1 MRFLLYSLVDVLSAA
16 VVAVPLVW
24 LFQRFRGERGWTR
37 YVLSGLFVLYLC
49 EMFDV
54 VGIPAAQYIRWEP
67 NISLIPLTD
76 EKNLRFFLQLG
87 LNAAMFAPFGFLL
100 PVLWRKCRKW
110 NVTVLSGFLL
120 SLFIELIQLFS
131 SRATDVDDLLMNT
144 LGAGFGYFAAWIF
157 FHKKWALDPAPG
169 TSKVGDILSL
179 TVSILIPL
187 LTIVLVRTPI
197 SDCIYRLP
205 LFG

>member
-67 NISLIPLTD
+67 NISLIPFSD
-76 EKNLRFFLQLG
+76 ETHWLG
-87 LNAAMFAPFGFLL
+87 VQRVLNAVMFAPFGFLL
-100 PVLWRKCRKW
+100 PVLWRSCRKW
-110 NVTVLSGFLL
+110 SVTTFAGFLL
-120 SLFIELIQLFS
+120 SLTIEILQMFCF
-131 SRATDVDDLLMNT
+131 RATDVDDLLMNT
-144 LGAGFGYFAAWIF
+144 LGAGFGYFAAWLF
-157 FHKKWALDPAPG
+157 FHKKWARNPAPA
-169 TSKVGDILSL
+169 GDPPSL

-197 SDCIYRLP
+197 SDRIYRLP
-205 LFG
+205 LFD

>member
-54 VGIPAAQYIRWEP
+54 VGIPAIQYIRWEP
-67 NISLIPLTD
+67 NISLIPFSD
-76 EKNLRFFLQLG
+76 ETHWLG
-87 LNAAMFAPFGFLL
+87 VQRVLNAVMFAPLGFLL
-100 PVLWRKCRKW
+100 PVLWRGCRKW
-110 NVTVLSGFLL
+110 SVTTLAGFLL
-120 SLFIELIQLFS
+120 SLTIEILQMFCF
-131 SRATDVDDLLMNT
+131 RATDVDDLLMNT
-144 LGAGFGYFAAWIF
+144 LGAGFGFFAAWLF
-157 FHKKWALDPAPG
+157 FHKKWAREPALG
-169 TSKVGDILSL
+169 TSKVSDSLSL

-187 LTIVLVRTPI
+187 LTIVLIRTPI

-205 LFG
+205 LFD

>member
-24 LFQRFRGERGWTR
+24 LYQRFRGERGWTR

-67 NISLIPLTD
+67 NISLIPFSD
-76 EKNLRFFLQLG
+76 ETHWLG
-87 LNAAMFAPFGFLL
+87 VQRVLNAVMFAPFGFLL
-100 PVLWRKCRKW
+100 PVLWRGCRKW
-110 NVTVLSGFLL
+110 SVTTLAGFLL
-120 SLFIELIQLFS
+120 SLTIEILQMFCF
-131 SRATDVDDLLMNT
+131 RATDVDDLLMNT
-144 LGAGFGYFAAWIF
+144 LGALLGYFLAWLF
-157 FHKKWALDPAPG
+157 FHKKWAREPAPG
-169 TSKVGDILSL
+169 TFKVSDSLSL
-179 TVSILIPL
+179 TVSVLIPL
-187 LTIVLVRTPI
+187 LTIVLIRTPI

-205 LFG
+205 LFD

>member
-24 LFQRFRGERGWTR
+24 LYQRFRGERGWTR

-67 NISLIPLTD
+67 NISLIPFSD
-76 EKNLRFFLQLG
+76 ETHWLG
-87 LNAAMFAPFGFLL
+87 VQRVLNAVMFAPLGFLL
-100 PVLWRKCRKW
+100 PVLWRGCRKW
-110 NVTVLSGFLL
+110 SVTTLAGFLL
-120 SLFIELIQLFS
+120 SLTIEILQMFCF
-131 SRATDVDDLLMNT
+131 RATDVDDLLMNT
-144 LGAGFGYFAAWIF
+144 LGAGFGFFAAWLF
-157 FHKKWALDPAPG
+157 FHKKWAREPAPG
-169 TSKVGDILSL
+169 TFKVSDSLSL

-205 LFG
+205 LFD

>member
-16 VVAVPLVW
+16 VVALPLVW

-54 VGIPAAQYIRWEP
+54 VGIPAIQYIRWEP
-67 NISLIPLTD
+67 NISLIPFSD
-76 EKNLRFFLQLG
+76 ETHWLG
-87 LNAAMFAPFGFLL
+87 VQRVLNAVMFAPLGFLL
-100 PVLWRKCRKW
+100 PVLWRGCRKW
-110 NVTVLSGFLL
+110 SVTTLAGFLL
-120 SLFIELIQLFS
+120 SLTIEVLQMFCF
-131 SRATDVDDLLMNT
+131 RATDVDDLLMNT
-144 LGAGFGYFAAWIF
+144 LGAFLGYCLAWLF
-157 FHKKWALDPAPG
+157 FHKKWAREPAPG
-169 TSKVGDILSL
+169 TSKVSDNLSL

-187 LTIVLVRTPI
+187 LTIVLIRTPI

-205 LFG
+205 LFD

>member
-24 LFQRFRGERGWTR
+24 LFQRFRGERGWGR

-54 VGIPAAQYIRWEP
+54 VGIPAIQYIRWEP
-67 NISLIPLTD
+67 NISLIPFSD
-76 EKNLRFFLQLG
+76 ETGWLG
-87 LNAAMFAPFGFLL
+87 VQRVLNAVMFAPFGFLL
-100 PVLWRKCRKW
+100 PVLWCKCSKW
-110 NVTVLSGFLL
+110 KVTVLAGFLL
-120 SLFIELIQLFS
+120 SLTIEVLQMFCF
-131 SRATDVDDLLMNT
+131 RATDVDDLLMNT
-144 LGAGFGYFAAWIF
+144 LGAGFGYFAAWLF
-157 FHKKWALDPAPG
+157 FHIKWARDSAP
-169 TSKVGDILSL
+169 VGDILSL

-205 LFG
+205 LFD

>member
-67 NISLIPLTD
+67 NISLIPFSD
-76 EKNLRFFLQLG
+76 ETHWLG
-87 LNAAMFAPFGFLL
+87 VQRVLNAVMFAPFGFLL
-100 PVLWRKCRKW
+100 PVLWRGCRKW
-110 NVTVLSGFLL
+110 SVTTLAGFLL
-120 SLFIELIQLFS
+120 SLTIEILQMFCF
-131 SRATDVDDLLMNT
+131 RATDVDDLLMNT
-144 LGAGFGYFAAWIF
+144 LGAGFGFFAAWLF
-157 FHKKWALDPAPG
+157 FHKKWAREPAPG
-169 TSKVGDILSL
+169 TFKVSDSLSL

-187 LTIVLVRTPI
+187 LTIVLIRTPI

-205 LFG
+205 LFD

>member
-24 LFQRFRGERGWTR
+24 LFQRFRGERGWGR

-54 VGIPAAQYIRWEP
+54 VGIPAIQYIRWEP
-67 NISLIPLTD
+67 NISLIPFSD
-76 EKNLRFFLQLG
+76 ETGWLG
-87 LNAAMFAPFGFLL
+87 VQRVLNAVMFAPFGFLL
-100 PVLWRKCRKW
+100 PVLWRGCRKW
-110 NVTVLSGFLL
+110 SVTTLAGFLL
-120 SLFIELIQLFS
+120 SLTIEILQMFCF
-131 SRATDVDDLLMNT
+131 RATDVDDLLMNT
-144 LGAGFGYFAAWIF
+144 LGALLGYFLAWLF
-157 FHKKWALDPAPG
+157 FHKKWAREPAPG
-169 TSKVGDILSL
+169 TFKVSDSLSL

-205 LFG
+205 LFD

>member
-24 LFQRFRGERGWTR
+24 LFQRFRGERGWGR

-54 VGIPAAQYIRWEP
+54 VGIPAIQYIRWEP
-67 NISLIPLTD
+67 NISLIPFSD
-76 EKNLRFFLQLG
+76 ETGWLG
-87 LNAAMFAPFGFLL
+87 VQRVLNAVMFAPFGFLL
-100 PVLWRKCRKW
+100 PVLWCKCRKW
-110 NVTVLSGFLL
+110 KVTVLAGFLL
-120 SLFIELIQLFS
+120 SLTIEVLQMFCF
-131 SRATDVDDLLMNT
+131 RATDVDDLIMNT
-144 LGAGFGYFAAWIF
+144 LGAGFGYFAAWLF
-157 FHKKWALDPAPG
+157 FHIKWARDSAP
-169 TSKVGDILSL
+169 VGDILSL
-179 TVSILIPL
+179 IVSILIPL

-205 LFG
+205 LFD

>member
-67 NISLIPLTD
+67 NISLIPFSD
-76 EKNLRFFLQLG
+76 ETHWLG
-87 LNAAMFAPFGFLL
+87 VQRVLNAVMFAPFGFLL
-100 PVLWRKCRKW
+100 PVLWRGCRKW
-110 NVTVLSGFLL
+110 SVTTLAGFLL
-120 SLFIELIQLFS
+120 SLTIEILQMFCF
-131 SRATDVDDLLMNT
+131 RATDVDDLLMNT
-144 LGAGFGYFAAWIF
+144 LGALLGYFLAWLF
-157 FHKKWALDPAPG
+157 FHKKWAREPAPG
-169 TSKVGDILSL
+169 TFKVSDSLSL
-179 TVSILIPL
+179 TVSVLIPL
-187 LTIVLVRTPI
+187 LTIVLIRTPI

-205 LFG
+205 LFD

>member
-54 VGIPAAQYIRWEP
+54 VGIPAIQYIRWEP
-67 NISLIPLTD
+67 NISLIPFSD
-76 EKNLRFFLQLG
+76 ETGWLG
-87 LNAAMFAPFGFLL
+87 VQRVLNAVMFAPFGFLL
-100 PVLWRKCRKW
+100 PVLWCKCRKW
-110 NVTVLSGFLL
+110 KVTVLAGFLL
-120 SLFIELIQLFS
+120 SLTIEVLQMFCF
-131 SRATDVDDLLMNT
+131 RATDVDDLIMNT
-144 LGAGFGYFAAWIF
+144 LGAGFGYFAAWLF
-157 FHKKWALDPAPG
+157 FHIKWGREPAPG
-169 TSKVGDILSL
+169 TFKVSDSLSL

-205 LFG
+205 LFD

>member
-24 LFQRFRGERGWTR
+24 LFQRFRGERGWGR

-54 VGIPAAQYIRWEP
+54 VGIPAIQYIRWEP
-67 NISLIPLTD
+67 NISLIPFSD
-76 EKNLRFFLQLG
+76 ETGWLG
-87 LNAAMFAPFGFLL
+87 VQRVLNAVMFAPFGFLL
-100 PVLWRKCRKW
+100 PVLWCKCRKW
-110 NVTVLSGFLL
+110 KVTVLAGFLL
-120 SLFIELIQLFS
+120 SLTIEVLQMFCF
-131 SRATDVDDLLMNT
+131 RATDVDDLLMNT
-144 LGAGFGYFAAWIF
+144 LGAGFGYFAAWLF
-157 FHKKWALDPAPG
+157 FHKKWAREPAPG
-169 TSKVGDILSL
+169 TFKVSDSLSL

-187 LTIVLVRTPI
+187 LTIVFIRTPI

-205 LFG
+205 LFD

>member
-24 LFQRFRGERGWTR
+24 LYQRFRGERGWTR

-67 NISLIPLTD
+67 NISLIPFSD
-76 EKNLRFFLQLG
+76 ETHWLG
-87 LNAAMFAPFGFLL
+87 VQRVLNAVMFAPLGFLL
-100 PVLWRKCRKW
+100 PVLWRGCRKW
-110 NVTVLSGFLL
+110 SVTTLAGFLL
-120 SLFIELIQLFS
+120 SLTIEILQMFCF
-131 SRATDVDDLLMNT
+131 RATDVDDLLMNT
-144 LGAGFGYFAAWIF
+144 LGAFLGYCLAWLF
-157 FHKKWALDPAPG
+157 FHKKWAREPAPG
-169 TSKVGDILSL
+169 TSKVSDNLSL

-187 LTIVLVRTPI
+187 LTIVLIRTPI

-205 LFG
+205 LFD

>member
-54 VGIPAAQYIRWEP
+54 VGIPAIQYIRWEP
-67 NISLIPLTD
+67 NISLIPFSD
-76 EKNLRFFLQLG
+76 ETHWLG
-87 LNAAMFAPFGFLL
+87 VQRVLNAVMFAPFGFLL
-100 PVLWRKCRKW
+100 PVLWRGCRKW
-110 NVTVLSGFLL
+110 GVTTLAGFLL
-120 SLFIELIQLFS
+120 SLTIEILQMFCF
-131 SRATDVDDLLMNT
+131 RATDVDDLLMNT
-144 LGAGFGYFAAWIF
+144 LGAGFGFFAAWLF
-157 FHKKWALDPAPG
+157 FHKKWAREPAPG
-169 TSKVGDILSL
+169 TFKVSDSLSL

-205 LFG
+205 LFD

>member
-67 NISLIPLTD
+67 NISLIPFSD
-76 EKNLRFFLQLG
+76 ETHWLG
-87 LNAAMFAPFGFLL
+87 VQRVLNAVMFAPFGFLL
-100 PVLWRKCRKW
+100 PVLWRSCRKW
-110 NVTVLSGFLL
+110 SVTTFAGFLL
-120 SLFIELIQLFS
+120 SLTIEILQMFCF
-131 SRATDVDDLLMNT
+131 RATDVDDLLMNT
-144 LGAGFGYFAAWIF
+144 LGAGFGYFAAWLF
-157 FHKKWALDPAPG
+157 FHKKWARNPAPA
-169 TSKVGDILSL
+169 GDPPSL

-187 LTIVLVRTPI
+187 LTIVFIRTPI

-205 LFG
+205 LFD

>member
-1 MRFLLYSLVDVLSAA
+1 MRNLMYMLIDLLSGAIVALPLAWLFLRLCGNRGGKRFLLYSL
-16 VVAVPLVW
+16 
-24 LFQRFRGERGWTR
+24 FI
-37 YVLSGLFVLYLC
+37 LYLC
-49 EMFDV
+49 KMFDV
-54 VGIPAAQYIRWEP
+54 VGIPALQYVRWDP

-131 SRATDVDDLLMNT
+131 RRATDVDDLLMNT
-144 LGAGFGYFAAWIF
+144 LGAGLGYSLARIF
-157 FHKKWALDPAPG
+157 FHKKWTRDTAPR
-169 TSKVGDILSL
+169 TFKVSDSLSL

-205 LFG
+205 LFD

>member
-24 LFQRFRGERGWTR
+24 LFQRFRGERGWGR

-54 VGIPAAQYIRWEP
+54 VGIPAIQYIRWEP
-67 NISLIPLTD
+67 NISLIPFSD
-76 EKNLRFFLQLG
+76 ETGWLG
-87 LNAAMFAPFGFLL
+87 VQRVLNAVMFAPFGFLL
-100 PVLWRKCRKW
+100 PVLWCKCRKW
-110 NVTVLSGFLL
+110 KVTVLAGFLL
-120 SLFIELIQLFS
+120 SLTIEVLQMFCF
-131 SRATDVDDLLMNT
+131 RATDVDDLIMNT
-144 LGAGFGYFAAWIF
+144 LGAGFGYFAAWLF
-157 FHKKWALDPAPG
+157 FHNKWGRDSAP
-169 TSKVGDILSL
+169 VGDILSL
-179 TVSILIPL
+179 IVSILIPL

-205 LFG
+205 LFD

>member
-24 LFQRFRGERGWTR
+24 LFQRFRGERGWGR

-54 VGIPAAQYIRWEP
+54 VGIPAIQYIRWEP
-67 NISLIPLTD
+67 NISLIPFSD
-76 EKNLRFFLQLG
+76 ETGWLG
-87 LNAAMFAPFGFLL
+87 VQRVLNAVMFAPFGFLL
-100 PVLWRKCRKW
+100 PVLWCKCRKW
-110 NVTVLSGFLL
+110 KVTVLAGFLL
-120 SLFIELIQLFS
+120 SLTIEVLQMFCF
-131 SRATDVDDLLMNT
+131 RATDVDDLIMNT
-144 LGAGFGYFAAWIF
+144 LGAGFGYFAAWLF
-157 FHKKWALDPAPG
+157 FHIKWARDSAP
-169 TSKVGDILSL
+169 VGDILSL

-205 LFG
+205 LFD

>member
-54 VGIPAAQYIRWEP
+54 VGIPAIQYIRWEP
-67 NISLIPLTD
+67 NISLIPFSD
-76 EKNLRFFLQLG
+76 ETGWLG
-87 LNAAMFAPFGFLL
+87 VQRVLNAVMFAPFGFLL
-100 PVLWRKCRKW
+100 PVLWCKCRKW
-110 NVTVLSGFLL
+110 KVTVLAGFLL
-120 SLFIELIQLFS
+120 SLTIEILQMFCF
-131 SRATDVDDLLMNT
+131 RATDVDDLLMNT
-144 LGAGFGYFAAWIF
+144 LGAGFGYFAAWLF
-157 FHKKWALDPAPG
+157 FHKKWGRDSAP
-169 TSKVGDILSL
+169 VGDILSL
-179 TVSILIPL
+179 IVSILIPL
-187 LTIVLVRTPI
+187 LTIVLARTPI

-205 LFG
+205 LFD

>member
-24 LFQRFRGERGWTR
+24 LYQRFRGERGWTR

-54 VGIPAAQYIRWEP
+54 VGIPAIQYIRWEP
-67 NISLIPLTD
+67 NISLIPFSD
-76 EKNLRFFLQLG
+76 ETGWLG
-87 LNAAMFAPFGFLL
+87 VQRVLNAVMFAPFGFLL
-100 PVLWRKCRKW
+100 PVLWCKCRKW
-110 NVTVLSGFLL
+110 KVTVLAGFLL
-120 SLFIELIQLFS
+120 SLTIEILQMFCF
-131 SRATDVDDLLMNT
+131 RATDVDDLLMNT
-144 LGAGFGYFAAWIF
+144 LGAGFGFFAAWLF
-157 FHKKWALDPAPG
+157 FHKKWAREPAPG
-169 TSKVGDILSL
+169 TSKVSDSLSL

-205 LFG
+205 LFD

>member
-16 VVAVPLVW
+16 VVALPLVW
-24 LFQRFRGERGWTR
+24 LYQRFRGERGWTR

-67 NISLIPLTD
+67 NLSLIPFSD
-76 EKNLRFFLQLG
+76 ETHWLG
-87 LNAAMFAPFGFLL
+87 VQRVLNAVMFAPFGFLL
-100 PVLWRKCRKW
+100 PVLWRGCRKW
-110 NVTVLSGFLL
+110 SVTTLAGFLL
-120 SLFIELIQLFS
+120 SLTIEILQMFCF
-131 SRATDVDDLLMNT
+131 RATDVDDLLMNT
-144 LGAGFGYFAAWIF
+144 LGAFLGYCLAWLF
-157 FHKKWALDPAPG
+157 FHKKWAREPAPG
-169 TSKVGDILSL
+169 TSKVSDNLSL

-187 LTIVLVRTPI
+187 LTIVLIRTPI

-205 LFG
+205 LFD

>member
-67 NISLIPLTD
+67 NISLIPFSD
-76 EKNLRFFLQLG
+76 ETHWLG
-87 LNAAMFAPFGFLL
+87 VQRVLNAVMFAPFGFLL
-100 PVLWRKCRKW
+100 PVLWRGCRKW
-110 NVTVLSGFLL
+110 GVTTLAGFLL
-120 SLFIELIQLFS
+120 SLTIEILQMFCF
-131 SRATDVDDLLMNT
+131 RATDVDDLLMNT
-144 LGAGFGYFAAWIF
+144 LGAGFGFFAAWLF
-157 FHKKWALDPAPG
+157 FHKKWARNPAPA
-169 TSKVGDILSL
+169 GDPPSL

-205 LFG
+205 LFD

>member
-67 NISLIPLTD
+67 NISLIPFSD
-76 EKNLRFFLQLG
+76 ETHWLG
-87 LNAAMFAPFGFLL
+87 VQRVLNAVMFAPFGFLL
-100 PVLWRKCRKW
+100 PVLWRGCRKW
-110 NVTVLSGFLL
+110 SVTTLAGFLL
-120 SLFIELIQLFS
+120 SLTIEILQMFCF
-131 SRATDVDDLLMNT
+131 RATDVDDLLMNT
-144 LGAGFGYFAAWIF
+144 LGAGFGFFAAWLF
-157 FHKKWALDPAPG
+157 FHKKWAREPAPG
-169 TSKVGDILSL
+169 TFKVSDSLSL

-205 LFG
+205 LFD

>member
-24 LFQRFRGERGWTR
+24 LFQRFRGERGWGR

-54 VGIPAAQYIRWEP
+54 VGIPAIQYIRWEP
-67 NISLIPLTD
+67 NISLIPFSD
-76 EKNLRFFLQLG
+76 ETGWLG
-87 LNAAMFAPFGFLL
+87 VQRVLNAVMFAPFGFLL
-100 PVLWRKCRKW
+100 PVLWCKCRKW
-110 NVTVLSGFLL
+110 KVTVLAGFLL
-120 SLFIELIQLFS
+120 SLTIEILQMFCF
-131 SRATDVDDLLMNT
+131 RATDVDDLIMNT
-144 LGAGFGYFAAWIF
+144 LGAGFGYFAAWLF
-157 FHKKWALDPAPG
+157 FHKKWAREPAPG
-169 TSKVGDILSL
+169 TFKVSDSLSL

-197 SDCIYRLP
+197 SGCIYRLP
-205 LFG
+205 LFD

>member
-24 LFQRFRGERGWTR
+24 LFQRFRGERGWGR

-54 VGIPAAQYIRWEP
+54 VGIPAIQYIRWEP
-67 NISLIPLTD
+67 NISLIPFSD
-76 EKNLRFFLQLG
+76 ETGWLG
-87 LNAAMFAPFGFLL
+87 VQRVLNAVMFAPFGFLL
-100 PVLWRKCRKW
+100 PVLWCKCRKW
-110 NVTVLSGFLL
+110 KVTVLAGFLL
-120 SLFIELIQLFS
+120 SLTIEVLQMFCF
-131 SRATDVDDLLMNT
+131 RATDVDDLIMNT
-144 LGAGFGYFAAWIF
+144 LGAGFGYFAAWLF
-157 FHKKWALDPAPG
+157 FHKKWAREPAPG
-169 TSKVGDILSL
+169 TFKVSDSLSL

-197 SDCIYRLP
+197 SGCIYRLP
-205 LFG
+205 LFD

>member
-24 LFQRFRGERGWTR
+24 LFQRFRGERGWGR

-54 VGIPAAQYIRWEP
+54 VGIPAIQYIRWEP
-67 NISLIPLTD
+67 NISLIPFSD
-76 EKNLRFFLQLG
+76 ETHWLG
-87 LNAAMFAPFGFLL
+87 VQRVLNAVLFAPLGFLL
-100 PVLWRKCRKW
+100 PVLWRGCRKW
-110 NVTVLSGFLL
+110 SVTTLAGFLL
-120 SLFIELIQLFS
+120 SLTIEILQMFCF
-131 SRATDVDDLLMNT
+131 RATDVDDLLMNT
-144 LGAGFGYFAAWIF
+144 LGAGFGFFAAWLF
-157 FHKKWALDPAPG
+157 FHKKWAREPAPG
-169 TSKVGDILSL
+169 TFKVSDSLSL

-205 LFG
+205 LFD

>member
-16 VVAVPLVW
+16 VVALPLVW

-67 NISLIPLTD
+67 NLSLIPFSDGTHW
-76 EKNLRFFLQLG
+76 LG
-87 LNAAMFAPFGFLL
+87 VQRVLNAVMFAPLGFLL
-100 PVLWRKCRKW
+100 PVLWRGCRKW
-110 NVTVLSGFLL
+110 SVTTLAGFLL
-120 SLFIELIQLFS
+120 SLTIEILQMFCF
-131 SRATDVDDLLMNT
+131 RATDVDDLLMNT
-144 LGAGFGYFAAWIF
+144 LGAFLGYFLAWLF
-157 FHKKWALDPAPG
+157 FHKKWAREPAPG
-169 TSKVGDILSL
+169 TSKVSDSLSL

-187 LTIVLVRTPI
+187 LTIVLIRTPI

-205 LFG
+205 LFD

>member
-16 VVAVPLVW
+16 VVALPLVW
-24 LFQRFRGERGWTR
+24 LFQRFRGERGWGR

-54 VGIPAAQYIRWEP
+54 VGIPAIQYIRWEP
-67 NISLIPLTD
+67 NISLIPFSD
-76 EKNLRFFLQLG
+76 ETGWLG
-87 LNAAMFAPFGFLL
+87 VQRVLNAVMFAPFGFLL
-100 PVLWRKCRKW
+100 PVLWCKCRKW
-110 NVTVLSGFLL
+110 KVTVLAGFLL
-120 SLFIELIQLFS
+120 SLTIEVLQMFCF
-131 SRATDVDDLLMNT
+131 RATDVDDLLMNT
-144 LGAGFGYFAAWIF
+144 LGAGFGYFAAWLF
-157 FHKKWALDPAPG
+157 FHKKWARNPAPA
-169 TSKVGDILSL
+169 GDPPSL

-205 LFG
+205 LFD

>member
-24 LFQRFRGERGWTR
+24 LFQRFRGERGRTR

-54 VGIPAAQYIRWEP
+54 VGIPAIQYIRWEP
-67 NISLIPLTD
+67 NISLIPFSD
-76 EKNLRFFLQLG
+76 ETGWLG
-87 LNAAMFAPFGFLL
+87 VQRVLNAVMFAPFGFLL
-100 PVLWRKCRKW
+100 PVLWCKCRKW
-110 NVTVLSGFLL
+110 KVTVLAGFLL
-120 SLFIELIQLFS
+120 SLTIEILQMFCF
-131 SRATDVDDLLMNT
+131 RATDVDDLIMNT
-144 LGAGFGYFAAWIF
+144 LGAGFGYFAAWLF
-157 FHKKWALDPAPG
+157 FHNKWGRDSAP
-169 TSKVGDILSL
+169 VGDILSL
-179 TVSILIPL
+179 IVSILIPL

-205 LFG
+205 LFD

>member
-67 NISLIPLTD
+67 NISLIPFSD
-76 EKNLRFFLQLG
+76 ETHWLG
-87 LNAAMFAPFGFLL
+87 VQRVLNTVMFAPFGFLL
-100 PVLWRKCRKW
+100 PILWRGCRKW
-110 NVTVLSGFLL
+110 GVTTLAGFLL
-120 SLFIELIQLFS
+120 SLTIEILQMFCF
-131 SRATDVDDLLMNT
+131 RATDVDDLLMNT
-144 LGAGFGYFAAWIF
+144 LGAGFGFFAAWLF
-157 FHKKWALDPAPG
+157 FHKKWAREPAPG
-169 TSKVGDILSL
+169 TFKVSDSLSL

-197 SDCIYRLP
+197 SNCIYRLP
-205 LFG
+205 LFD

>member
-24 LFQRFRGERGWTR
+24 LYQRFRGERGWTR

-67 NISLIPLTD
+67 NISLIPFSD
-76 EKNLRFFLQLG
+76 ETHWLG
-87 LNAAMFAPFGFLL
+87 VQRVLNAVMFAPLGFLL
-100 PVLWRKCRKW
+100 PVLWRGCRKW
-110 NVTVLSGFLL
+110 SVTTLAGFLL
-120 SLFIELIQLFS
+120 SLTIEILQMFCF
-131 SRATDVDDLLMNT
+131 RATDVDDLLMNT
-144 LGAGFGYFAAWIF
+144 LGAFLGYCLAWLF
-157 FHKKWALDPAPG
+157 FHKKWAREPAPG
-169 TSKVGDILSL
+169 TSKVSDSLSL

-187 LTIVLVRTPI
+187 LTIVLIRTPI

-205 LFG
+205 LFD

>member
-67 NISLIPLTD
+67 NISLIPFSD
-76 EKNLRFFLQLG
+76 ETHWLG
-87 LNAAMFAPFGFLL
+87 VQRVLNAVMFAPFGFLL
-100 PVLWRKCRKW
+100 PVLWRGCRKW
-110 NVTVLSGFLL
+110 SVATLAGFLL
-120 SLFIELIQLFS
+120 SLTIELLQMFCF
-131 SRATDVDDLLMNT
+131 RATDVDDLLMNT
-144 LGAGFGYFAAWIF
+144 LGAGFGFFAAWLF
-157 FHKKWALDPAPG
+157 FHKKWAREPAPG
-169 TSKVGDILSL
+169 TFKVSDSLSL

-205 LFG
+205 LFD

>member
-24 LFQRFRGERGWTR
+24 LFQCFRGERGWGR

-54 VGIPAAQYIRWEP
+54 VGIPAIQYIRWEP
-67 NISLIPLTD
+67 NISLIPFSD
-76 EKNLRFFLQLG
+76 ETGWLG
-87 LNAAMFAPFGFLL
+87 VQRVLNAVMFAPFGFLL
-100 PVLWRKCRKW
+100 PVLWCKCRKW
-110 NVTVLSGFLL
+110 KVTVLAGFLL
-120 SLFIELIQLFS
+120 SLTIEVLQMFCF
-131 SRATDVDDLLMNT
+131 RATDVDDLLMNT
-144 LGAGFGYFAAWIF
+144 LGAGFGYFAAWLF
-157 FHKKWALDPAPG
+157 FHNKWGRDSAP
-169 TSKVGDILSL
+169 VGDILSL

-205 LFG
+205 LFD

>member
-67 NISLIPLTD
+67 NISLIPFSD
-76 EKNLRFFLQLG
+76 ETHWLG
-87 LNAAMFAPFGFLL
+87 VQRVLNAVMFAPLGFLL
-100 PVLWRKCRKW
+100 PVLWRGCRKW
-110 NVTVLSGFLL
+110 SVTTLAGFLL
-120 SLFIELIQLFS
+120 SLTIEILQMFCF
-131 SRATDVDDLLMNT
+131 RATDVDDLLMNT
-144 LGAGFGYFAAWIF
+144 LGAFLGYFLAWLS
-157 FHKKWALDPAPG
+157 FHKKWAREPAPG
-169 TSKVGDILSL
+169 TSKVSDSLSL

-187 LTIVLVRTPI
+187 LTIVLIRTPI

-205 LFG
+205 LFD

>member
-24 LFQRFRGERGWTR
+24 LFQRFRGERGWGR
-37 YVLSGLFVLYLC
+37 YMLSGLFVLYLC

-67 NISLIPLTD
+67 NISLIPFSD
-76 EKNLRFFLQLG
+76 ETHWLG
-87 LNAAMFAPFGFLL
+87 VQRVLNAVMFAPFGFLL
-100 PVLWRKCRKW
+100 PVLWRSCRKW
-110 NVTVLSGFLL
+110 SVTTFAGFLL
-120 SLFIELIQLFS
+120 SLTIEILQMFCF
-131 SRATDVDDLLMNT
+131 RATDVDDLLMNT
-144 LGAGFGYFAAWIF
+144 LGAGFGYFAAWLF
-157 FHKKWALDPAPG
+157 FHKKWARNPAPA
-169 TSKVGDILSL
+169 GDPPSL

-187 LTIVLVRTPI
+187 LTIVFIRTPI

-205 LFG
+205 LFD